1 MTTIPLFVDF
11 CVGNNKLHEV
21 SQIYIQPDWWKKR
34 LIMTQVI
41 PIDPSDVL
49 RKIKTTQGGE
59 FQSCSTCSAKWNAFE
74 DSPRVECLFKSGLVQ
89 IPVSSQQRSIV
100 RAKVFPL
107 LLFRPTHLWSMTVT
121 RSLGKSVSF
130 LGSANSLIACTSL
143 GLACGGRQERIDVT
157 CRKVRR
163 LSGIFM
169 RQEQQSL
176 LWFFFLNEKDK
187 KSFRPP
193 QPSRWAGQS
202 WVCLQHCMPSTF
214 ALQCIAPEGNQVA
227 SPGVRPPAL
236 PAIISSWRVNVSDA
250 NTLSHRAC
258 QKNKQHKGGDTHSKH
273 EWQIPCRHAHK
284 YRKSMASVF

>member
-107 LLFRPTHLWSMTVT
+107 LLFRPTHPPFAHPPVVDDSHKVVGQKCELSGFCKFSYCLHLSGFSLWRKT
-121 RSLGKSVSF
+121 GKNWCDVQK
-130 LGSANSLIACTSL
+130 SAQTFRHIHEARTAISSLIFFKWKGQEKLQTSATIALSWAKL
-143 GLACGGRQERIDVT
+143 GLSAGLHAQHFRITVYSSRGQSGGFS
-157 CRKVRR
+157 RR
-163 LSGIFM
+163 S
-169 RQEQQSL
+169 
-176 LWFFFLNEKDK
+176 
-187 KSFRPP
+187 
-193 QPSRWAGQS
+193 PSR
-202 WVCLQHCMPSTF
+202 ST
-214 ALQCIAPEGNQVA
+214 
-227 SPGVRPPAL
+227 
-236 PAIISSWRVNVSDA
+236 
-250 NTLSHRAC
+250 
-258 QKNKQHKGGDTHSKH
+258 
-273 EWQIPCRHAHK
+273 RHNI
-284 YRKSMASVF
+284 

>member
-176 LWFFFLNEKDK
+176 LWFFFKWKGQEKLQTSATIALSWAK
-187 KSFRPP
+187 LGLSAALHAQHFRITVYSSRG
-193 QPSRWAGQS
+193 QSGGFSRRSPSR
-202 WVCLQHCMPSTF
+202 ST
-214 ALQCIAPEGNQVA
+214 
-227 SPGVRPPAL
+227 
-236 PAIISSWRVNVSDA
+236 
-250 NTLSHRAC
+250 
-258 QKNKQHKGGDTHSKH
+258 
-273 EWQIPCRHAHK
+273 RHNI
-284 YRKSMASVF
+284 